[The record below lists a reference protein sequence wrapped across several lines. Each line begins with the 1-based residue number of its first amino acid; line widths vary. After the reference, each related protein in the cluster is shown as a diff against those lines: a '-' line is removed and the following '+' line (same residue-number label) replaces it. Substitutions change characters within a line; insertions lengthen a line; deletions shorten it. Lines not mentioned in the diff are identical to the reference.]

1 MNILPRLVRAG
12 FLSLSADLQYPGA
25 ERRHFP
31 AAPPSSGQAPR
42 PRLLPQRSGNAEG
55 QAQMSAE
62 RQLEPGHQPPAA
74 PPPPPPRRQPRNKL
88 KPPAAFRIAARRTQ
102 LRRPRPGTIGDLDPD
117 NAVPGPDRDRH
128 RPPGSTRAAGP
139 DRITED
145 LADQQDGRIS
155 ARVPRAEYLTDER
168 TGGPRPAPPARQ
180 ASRSPGPSS
189 PHPPFP
195 GRPSPAAL
203 PRPPCPGKPA
213 GQRADAET
221 CTLSSAANV
230 KPCTGPPP
238 RTLVRGPSVVAAPVR
253 GRPCKADGPSHRS
266 LAPIPVRYTSVDTAT
281 GRPAALHDDTSRT
294 KKKQPA

>member
-1 MNILPRLVRAG
+1 MRKGRRRCQ
-12 FLSLSADLQYPGA
+12 LSG
-25 ERRHFP
+25 
-31 AAPPSSGQAPR
+31 SSNQVTNR
-42 PRLLPQRSGNAEG
+42 P
-55 QAQMSAE
+55 
-62 RQLEPGHQPPAA
+62 

-189 PHPPFP
+189 PHPPCP
-195 GRPSPAAL
+195 GRPAPGNRPGSGRTQRHARSAQPRTSSRARGRLRGPLSVARPWSRPPSVAVHAKPTAPHTAPWPRFPSAIRPWTPRQAAPQRSTMTHHGQRRNSPHSRDIPVPAAAVRALTL
-203 PRPPCPGKPA
+203 PIGSE
-213 GQRADAET
+213 DY
-221 CTLSSAANV
+221 V
-230 KPCTGPPP
+230 
-238 RTLVRGPSVVAAPVR
+238 
-253 GRPCKADGPSHRS
+253 
-266 LAPIPVRYTSVDTAT
+266 LA
-281 GRPAALHDDTSRT
+281 
-294 KKKQPA
+294 

>member
-12 FLSLSADLQYPGA
+12 FLSLSADLQYPGSKGGTSQQPLHPQA
-25 ERRHFP
+25 RRHGHAYCRRGP
-31 AAPPSSGQAPR
+31 AMRKGRRRCQLSGSSNQVTNR
-42 PRLLPQRSGNAEG
+42 P
-55 QAQMSAE
+55 
-62 RQLEPGHQPPAA
+62 

-195 GRPSPAAL
+195 GRPAPAAL
-203 PRPPCPGKPA
+203 PRETGRAAGGRRDMHAQLSRERQAVHGAASADPCPW
-213 GQRADAET
+213 
-221 CTLSSAANV
+221 
-230 KPCTGPPP
+230 
-238 RTLVRGPSVVAAPVR
+238 PVR
-253 GRPCKADGPSHRS
+253 GRGPRPWPSMQSRRPLTPLPGPDSRPLYVRGHRDRPPRS
-266 LAPIPVRYTSVDTAT
+266 APR
-281 GRPAALHDDTSRT
+281 
-294 KKKQPA
+294 